1 MWELQIA
8 LIGFREMSR
17 QWDLHWYFLTLTTNN
32 ISHQISPSS
41 YQHAQSYDW
50 QNHTHAQ
57 KKKKEF
63 AGEICLMFIFV
74 PLFMSSKQD
83 LQMRGKTE
91 VAALWIYISS
101 KDHLYPQFQKRSVR
115 MMMSDCSNFGWTAR
129 DSSDLSGTRLWRQAQ
144 SQCKQKVKL
153 ALFLCCFSRLSEM
166 RIWKRVWQERWTER
180 TRAKLLL
187 GVEGED
193 MSRSD

>member
-1 MWELQIA
+1 M
-8 LIGFREMSR
+8 IG
-17 QWDLHWYFLTLTTNN
+17 N
-32 ISHQISPSS
+32 IT
-41 YQHAQSYDW
+41 
-50 QNHTHAQ
+50 HTHKR
-57 KKKKEF
+57 KKNELT
-63 AGEICLMFIFV
+63 GEICLMFIFM

-91 VAALWIYISS
+91 VAALWICINS
-101 KDHLYPQFQKRSVR
+101 KDHLYPQFPKRSVS
-115 MMMSDCSNFGWTAR
+115 MMMGDCFNFGWTAG

-144 SQCKQKVKL
+144 CQCKQKVKR
-153 ALFLCCFSRLSEM
+153 AWSSCCFSHLREM
-166 RIWKRVWQERWTER
+166 RTWKRVWQERWTET